1 MSGVR
6 TGRVKKEDL
15 EGELFRIVQRTAGR
29 FAGDIEKL
37 GRRYRRLRVATN
49 SGRLRSQVENS
60 LMGLVGG
67 HASIA
72 RRKRYQKPF
81 LRRMIPVMDWSELT
95 GNEADSK
102 IIRVMPHNG
111 GDYEMLLP
119 DGPDPAEAVR
129 PPSFWRR
136 IIRTLYSPSIKEM

>member
-6 TGRVKKEDL
+6 TKRVNKEDL

-81 LRRMIPVMDWSELT
+81 LRRMMPVMDWSELT
-95 GNEADSK
+95 GNEVDPR
-102 IIRVMPHNG
+102 IVRVMPHDG
-111 GDYEMLLP
+111 GDYEILLP
-119 DGPDPAEAVR
+119 GDPDPAEVMR
-129 PPSFWRR
+129 PPSFWHR
-136 IIRTLYSPSIKEM
+136 IIQRAVHH